1 MFWRH
6 SIIVPMPSLSQQ
18 GTAHLHASVPC
29 TKRRHNLLV
38 TVLYIVGAAVAITK
52 ELNAIFVSLWL
63 AHSVESLVVE
73 IKTRG
78 V

>member
-1 MFWRH
+1 LRH

-38 TVLYIVGAAVAITK
+38 TVLYIVGGAAVARIK